1 MGKNV
6 AWRVR
11 LRVAILWRL
20 MGIPPSDY
28 VDRMCC
34 DVVAPRN
41 LDSGCMALVVSF
53 AVQLAVVFPAK
64 CGGSNY
70 VLNLPV
76 LHHSGVMVHLHDGH
90 REQPC
95 EECEQDAS
103 KEVRLSSDPAFPSEE
118 VEHLSHAD
126 DESDR
131 TQTKSARPC
140 RKYRCPRRIVDI
152 RLGYRKSDVRC
163 SGQLERR

>member
-1 MGKNV
+1 MLTV
-6 AWRVR
+6 CAATSWCHESWTQDAWPWSYR
-11 LRVAILWRL
+11 LPCSW
-20 MGIPPSDY
+20 PS
-28 VDRMCC
+28 
-34 DVVAPRN
+34 
-41 LDSGCMALVVSF
+41 F
-53 AVQLAVVFPAK
+53 FPAK

-95 EECEQDAS
+95 EKCEQDAS
-103 KEVRLSSDPAFPSEE
+103 KEVRLPSDPVFPSEE

-140 RKYRCPRRIVDI
+140 RKYRCPRRIVGI